1 MREAKVRKA
10 STLNSWKEIATYL
23 GRGVRTVQRWE
34 RTLGLPVHR
43 IGDRSRGPVFSFQH
57 ELNMWMRTH
66 AAAAGPDVVASEK
79 VSAQIHRSSVL
90 QRSSALTSKVLFLLE
105 KQQQQAKLLGEQVQ
119 RMAHLVPV
127 LRHLRVK
134 NGLETPEKFPPKV
147 PAHKA
152 HQSNSELKFMK
163 SVAQRA

>member
-1 MREAKVRKA
+1 MRQDKVRKA

-34 RTLGLPVHR
+34 RSLALPVHR

-66 AAAAGPDVVASEK
+66 AAAASPDVVAPK
-79 VSAQIHRSSVL
+79 KLVAQIDRSSVL

-105 KQQQQAKLLGEQVQ
+105 KQQQQAKRLGEHVQ
-119 RMAHLVPV
+119 RMAHLMPA
-127 LRHLRVK
+127 LRQLSKERVRHGGEIPTQDAGPHGK
-134 NGLETPEKFPPKV
+134 
-147 PAHKA
+147 
-152 HQSNSELKFMK
+152 QSNSDLKFMK
-163 SVAQRA
+163 SMGQRA